1 METCTDPPLYFD
13 GGWLAAIKVFGKKV
27 KRQREREKVLVL
39 KTDKVGIVEGQTEE
53 EEKGTNTN

>member
-13 GGWLAAIKVFGKKV
+13 GGWWLLAAIKVFGKKV
-27 KRQREREKVLVL
+27 KREREKVLVL